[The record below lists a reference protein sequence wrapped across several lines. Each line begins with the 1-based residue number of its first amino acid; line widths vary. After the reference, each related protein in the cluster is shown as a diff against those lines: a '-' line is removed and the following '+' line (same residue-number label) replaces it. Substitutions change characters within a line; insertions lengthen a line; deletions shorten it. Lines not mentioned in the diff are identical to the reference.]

1 MLRLAQALVVGNS
14 VRDMKLIKYLINQ
27 SWTLAGVG
35 LVLITLSGSTRSVGL
50 KIAVAAF
57 LFHLISVFIPED
69 KDYDEHGE

>member
-1 MLRLAQALVVGNS
+1 MPRLAQALVIGNG

-27 SWTLAGVG
+27 AWTLAGVG
-35 LVLITLSGSTRSVGL
+35 LVLITLSGSTRSIGT

-69 KDYDEHGE
+69 KNDDEHSE